1 MNTVM
6 LTLKKSCQNCTQSG
20 NVVQEKMDYLKRT
33 LSGKVRWHAVHVLLC
48 CNAFSS
54 SCIEKGRFL
63 SGLFDIQLYIV
74 V

>member
-6 LTLKKSCQNCTQSG
+6 LTLKK
-20 NVVQEKMDYLKRT
+20 VVKIVRNREMWYRKKMDYLKRT